1 MESISVTVK
10 ACSDALEYVKT
21 RLDNVIIKSMHDKL
35 FSALFMLNRRTKD
48 DVTLQEECIKYYN
61 YLEPYIKDSSDII
74 HECYAIKI
82 RMRKLIE
89 SNLCS
94 LTLRTYEA
102 YDDEDAIRFS
112 SLYDELCEIVDL
124 STVFDYEAVNS
135 KFDSLVLM
143 MASRLGESWN
153 VEDILNG
160 IEETDTGKYLA
171 EYNIFGEDAETSFI
185 EFNNLYNKA
194 SEYSE
199 IKAVSDK
206 LYELKGIL
214 LLDVTNNKNIT
225 CIHQV
230 LIDRYIELENFMS
243 KYDRGIQ
250 YSNVIRNKI
259 LNTINNC
266 ATILE
271 SNKINPG
278 ERINLVSVI
287 GSIKLKVEYS
297 TKFVEGDLLKDM
309 CSVNDILFKVINDRS
324 DK

>member
-10 ACSDALEYVKT
+10 ACSDALEYVKPN
-21 RLDNVIIKSMHDKL
+21 LNNVIIKSMHDKL

-48 DVTLQEECIKYYN
+48 DITLQEECIKYYN
-61 YLEPYIKDSSDII
+61 YIEQYIKDSSDII
-74 HECYAIKI
+74 RKCYEVRT

-102 YDDEDAIRFS
+102 YDDGTEIMFS

-124 STVFDYEAVNS
+124 STVFDYETVNS
-135 KFDSLVLM
+135 KFDQLVHM
-143 MASRLGESWN
+143 IASKLGESWN
-153 VEDILNG
+153 VEDILNV
-160 IEETDTGKYLA
+160 IEETDTSKYLA
-171 EYNIFGEDAETSFI
+171 EYNVFGEDAETSFI
-185 EFNNLYNKA
+185 EFNNLYEKA
-194 SEYSE
+194 SKYSE

-206 LYELKGIL
+206 LYELKEIL

-230 LIDRYIELENFMS
+230 LIDRYIELESFMS
-243 KYDRGIQ
+243 KYDRDIQ

-266 ATILE
+266 TVILE
-271 SNKINPG
+271 SNKLSSG
-278 ERINLVSVI
+278 ERINLASVMGNI
-287 GSIKLKVEYS
+287 GLRVEYS
-297 TKFVEGDLLKDM
+297 TKFDAGDLLKDM

>member
-10 ACSDALEYVKT
+10 ACSDALEYVKPN
-21 RLDNVIIKSMHDKL
+21 LNNVIIKSMHDKL

-48 DVTLQEECIKYYN
+48 DITLQEECIKYYN
-61 YLEPYIKDSSDII
+61 YIEQYIKDSSDII
-74 HECYAIKI
+74 RKCYEVRT

-102 YDDEDAIRFS
+102 YDDGTEIMFS

-124 STVFDYEAVNS
+124 STVFDYETVNS
-135 KFDSLVLM
+135 KFDQLVHM
-143 MASRLGESWN
+143 IASKLGESWN

-160 IEETDTGKYLA
+160 IEETDTSKYLS
-171 EYNIFGEDAETSFI
+171 EYNVFGEDAETSFI
-185 EFNNLYNKA
+185 EFNNLYEKA
-194 SEYSE
+194 SKYSE

-230 LIDRYIELENFMS
+230 LIDRYLDLESFMS
-243 KYDRGIQ
+243 KYDRDIQ

-266 ATILE
+266 TVILE
-271 SNKINPG
+271 SNKLSSG
-278 ERINLVSVI
+278 ERINLVSVMGNI
-287 GSIKLKVEYS
+287 RLRVEYS
-297 TKFVEGDLLKDM
+297 TKFDVGDLLKDM

>member
-21 RLDNVIIKSMHDKL
+21 SLDNVIIKSMHDKL

-48 DVTLQEECIKYYN
+48 DVKLQEECIKYYN

-74 HECYAIKI
+74 HGCYAAKI
-82 RMRKLIE
+82 RIRKLIE

-102 YDDEDAIRFS
+102 CDDGDAIRFS

-135 KFDSLVLM
+135 KFDSIVNM

-160 IEETDTGKYLA
+160 IEETDTDKYLA

-185 EFNNLYNKA
+185 EFNNLYKKA
-194 SEYSE
+194 YEYSE
-199 IKAVSDK
+199 IKAVLDK
-206 LYELKGIL
+206 LYELKEIL
-214 LLDVTNNKNIT
+214 LLDVTNKKNRT
-225 CIHQV
+225 GTHQV
-230 LIDRYIELENFMS
+230 LIDRYIELESFMS

-250 YSNVIRNKI
+250 YNNVIRNKI

-266 ATILE
+266 TVILE
-271 SNKINPG
+271 SNKINHG
-278 ERINLVSVI
+278 ERINLVSVM
-287 GSIKLKVEYS
+287 GSIRLKVEYS